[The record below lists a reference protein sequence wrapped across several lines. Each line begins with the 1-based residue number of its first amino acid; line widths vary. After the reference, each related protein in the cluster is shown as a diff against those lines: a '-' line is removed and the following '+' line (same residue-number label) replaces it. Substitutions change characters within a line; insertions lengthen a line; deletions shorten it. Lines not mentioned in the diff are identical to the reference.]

1 VPPATQALSDNQVDD
16 RLKAALDA
24 LGEAPGATIRG
35 NTALAAA
42 RKTLVL
48 LSMGLIAASLK
59 AERD

>member
-1 VPPATQALSDNQVDD
+1 MTDDKALSDNQVDD

-42 RKTLVL
+42 RKMLVL